1 MMLWQEWWVWA
12 LAAVGLAI
20 LEVLAPG
27 QVLIGFAVGA
37 AAVSALI
44 ALGFAPSIYVLA
56 LIFAAVSLL
65 SWFAIRKI
73 FGVRKGQVKIWETD
87 INE

>member
-1 MMLWQEWWVWA
+1 MMWQEWWVWA
-12 LAAVGLAI
+12 LAAIGLAI

-44 ALGFAPSIYVLA
+44 AAGIVPSIYVMI

-65 SWFAIRKI
+65 AWFAIRKV
-73 FGVRKGQVKIWETD
+73 FGIRKGQVKIWESD

>member
-12 LAAVGLAI
+12 VAAVGLAI

-44 ALGFAPSIYVLA
+44 GLGIVPSIYVMVL
-56 LIFAAVSLL
+56 LFAAVSLIAWL
-65 SWFAIRKI
+65 VIRKV
-73 FGVRKGQVKIWETD
+73 FGIRKGQVKIWDTD